1 MKLYFNPQSRAVI
14 AKWILDECGVL
25 CEVVP
30 IDFTTREHKTPEFLK
45 IIRRESSRHWSSLFT
60 SPQGND
66 CLTFEFSAQYAPLTD
81 GFVFSQP
88 LSTVALMDLSLRERA
103 T

>member
-1 MKLYFNPQSRAVI
+1 MI
-14 AKWILDECGVL
+14 AKWTLDECGVS
-25 CEVVP
+25 CEVGP
-30 IDFTTREHKTPEFLK
+30 IEFTKREHKTPKFLK
-45 IIRRESSRHWSSLFT
+45 INPAGKLQHWSSLFT
-60 SPQGND
+60 SPQCND

-88 LSTVALMDLSLRERA
+88 LSTVALTDLSLRERG